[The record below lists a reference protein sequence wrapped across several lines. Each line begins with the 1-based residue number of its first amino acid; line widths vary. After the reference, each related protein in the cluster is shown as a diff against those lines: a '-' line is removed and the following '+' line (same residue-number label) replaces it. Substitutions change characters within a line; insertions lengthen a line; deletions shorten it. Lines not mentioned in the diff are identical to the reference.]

1 MRFYILK
8 KFLILISAVSGL
20 TMAADV
26 SVSAIG
32 RGPGKDKIA
41 KEQALA
47 DALRNAVRQG
57 AGVNILS
64 ATKVTDY
71 ILDYDRIFCRAFGYV
86 KSYQIN
92 RSYVDK
98 AGLFTVEISALV
110 EQGKPELNDYMS
122 MRQIIAMKGSP
133 RLLIRCSGKIKN
145 IGDSSAL
152 IAGQLREIA
161 LKCGFQTVSLSTI
174 KAAENKR
181 VKHDMMSGKIDS
193 AIYRK
198 AGIRENFDFVIDADV
213 NGEYNG
219 ASELYGITTRRYSIG
234 ADLAATYPNG
244 NLIAQIALP
253 SKETDIARV
262 SGPEQAARSALMSYL
277 GGEKGR
283 NFRALLMSVL
293 SAWISEFDTGRK
305 IMVEISGIER
315 KSLDKLMT
323 DLRCSAGI
331 TAIYLREFDSEN
343 KSTIE
348 VASLLEPFNLSVLL
362 EKAGSRQL
370 KTERVTADYIQ
381 MSVTVSRGRLSW
393 KTAAGIICLVIA
405 VLLILL
411 FVVGKKRIA

>member
-1 MRFYILK
+1 MRINILK
-8 KFLILISAVSGL
+8 KLLVLIIAVSGL
-20 TMAADV
+20 TMAADIRV
-26 SVSAIG
+26 TAIG
-32 RGPGKDKIA
+32 RGPGNDKIA

-98 AGLFTVEISALV
+98 AGLLTVEISALV
-110 EQGKPELNDYMS
+110 GQGSPDLDDYMS

-145 IGDSSAL
+145 IGDSGAL

-161 LKCGFQTVSLSTI
+161 LKCGFQTVCLSTI
-174 KAAENKR
+174 KDAENKR

-193 AIYRK
+193 AMYRK

-244 NLIAQIALP
+244 NIIAQVALP

-262 SGPEQAARSALMSYL
+262 LGPEQAARSALMSYL

-293 SAWISEFDTGRK
+293 SAWITEFDTGRK
-305 IMVEISGIER
+305 LTVEISGIGR
-315 KSLDKLMT
+315 KSLDKLTT
-323 DLRCSAGI
+323 DLRGTVGI
-331 TAIYLREFDSEN
+331 TAVYLREFDVEN

-348 VASLLEPFNLSVLL
+348 VASLLEPFNLSALL
-362 EKAGSRQL
+362 EKTGRGKL
-370 KTERVTADYIQ
+370 KTERVTADSIQ
-381 MSVTVSRGRLSW
+381 MAVAVSSGKLSW
-393 KTAAGIICLVIA
+393 RTTAGIICMVIA
-405 VLLILL
+405 VLLTLL
-411 FVVGKKRIA
+411 FVARKKRTA

>member
-1 MRFYILK
+1 MRFNILK
-8 KFLILISAVSGL
+8 KILILITAVSGFTL
-20 TMAADV
+20 AADIM
-26 SVSAIG
+26 VSAIG

-47 DALRNAVRQG
+47 DALRNAVRHG

-64 ATKVTDY
+64 STKVTDY

-98 AGLFTVEISALV
+98 AGLFTVEINALV
-110 EQGKPELNDYMS
+110 GQGNPELNDYMS

-133 RLLIRCSGKIKN
+133 RLLIRCAGRIKN
-145 IGDSSAL
+145 IGDSGTL

-181 VKHDMMSGKIDS
+181 VKHDMMSGKLDS
-193 AIYRK
+193 AMYRK
-198 AGIRENFDFVIDADV
+198 AGIRENFDFVIDAAV

-244 NLIAQIALP
+244 NIIAQVALP

-262 SGPEQAARSALMSYL
+262 LGPEQAARSALMSYL

-283 NFRALLMSVL
+283 NFRALLMNVL

-305 IMVEISGIER
+305 LTVEISGIGR
-315 KSLDKLMT
+315 KSLDNLIT
-323 DLRCSAGI
+323 DLRGAVGI
-331 TAIYLREFDSEN
+331 TAVYLREFDAEN

-348 VASLLEPFNLSVLL
+348 VNSLLEPFNLSVLL
-362 EKAGSRQL
+362 EKTGNGKL

-381 MSVTVSRGRLSW
+381 MTVTVSGGRLSW
-393 KTAAGIICLVIA
+393 GTAAGIICIIIA
-405 VLLILL
+405 VLLTLL
-411 FVVGKKRIA
+411 FVVRKKRLA